1 MLANVSCICGPPG
14 LTETK
19 LARPSK
25 LILAIGLTIALA
37 SLVGCGSKTRYPT
50 YYVLN
55 VPTPVPTNAHSKP
68 MFGPVAVREFRA
80 PAFLREGPI
89 VYRQS
94 PEQIDFYTYHRWVE
108 DPRRVVTATFA
119 RKIQASG
126 VFQSVD
132 LFDGHQSAT
141 YLLTG
146 TLDHL
151 EEVDRGGAVSV
162 EVSISARLL
171 NLRTAEVL
179 WQETKSKTTNIEQRS
194 MHDIVTQMSDDV
206 GDLVEGLVS
215 SMQER
220 VSAESLALKRTN
232 ANE

>member
-1 MLANVSCICGPPG
+1 
-14 LTETK
+14 

>member
-1 MLANVSCICGPPG
+1 
-14 LTETK
+14 

-55 VPTPVPTNAHSKP
+55 VPTPVPTNAPSKP

>member
-1 MLANVSCICGPPG
+1 
-14 LTETK
+14 
-19 LARPSK
+19 
-25 LILAIGLTIALA
+25 
-37 SLVGCGSKTRYPT
+37 
-50 YYVLN
+50 
-55 VPTPVPTNAHSKP
+55 

>member
-1 MLANVSCICGPPG
+1 M
-14 LTETK
+14 
-19 LARPSK
+19 ARLLK
-25 LILAIGLTIALA
+25 LILVVALA
-37 SLVGCGSKTRYPT
+37 SLAGCGSKIRYPS

-55 VPTPVPTNAHSKP
+55 VPASLPTNAHSKP
-68 MFGPVAVREFRA
+68 MFGSVAVREFRA
-80 PAFLREGPI
+80 PAFLKEGPI

-108 DPRRVVTATFA
+108 DPRRVVTAAFA
-119 RKIQASG
+119 RRIQASG
-126 VFQSVD
+126 LFQSVD
-132 LFDGHQSAT
+132 LFDGHESAT
-141 YLLTG
+141 CLLTG

-151 EEVDRGGAVSV
+151 EEVDQGATISV

-171 NLRTAEVL
+171 NLRTGEVL
-179 WQETKSKTTNIEQRS
+179 WQDTKSKTTKLEQHS
-194 MHDIVTQMSDDV
+194 MHGIVTQISDNV

-232 ANE
+232 TNE